1 MRDEEFDQFF
11 DKVVSRQSSVFKLA
25 LAAWIGSALL
35 GFALTGVVIWGIVKI
50 VSGL

>member
-11 DKVVSRQSSVFKLA
+11 DKMVSRQGSVFKLA
-25 LAAWIGSALL
+25 LAAWIGGALL
-35 GFALTGVVIWGIVKI
+35 GVALVGVVIWGIVKV